1 MKMSIITV
9 AYKSPEI
16 LLKSINSLFKYNDL
30 ENEIEYILVDNS
42 PVNERVNLKLPDEI
56 MDNIIYVPADN
67 QGFGA
72 GNNVGAKH
80 ASGEILAFINPDII
94 FIEPILK
101 NVYENFKLNQ
111 QLVMMG
117 CKLLNE
123 DLSSGF
129 SFYFDYKYSI
139 TKKWTLKLWNKL
151 DYFNVKNMYISGAN
165 IFIRKKTFFDCGMFD
180 ENIFMYYEEPDL
192 TRRVKL
198 LDNNLIKFNKDIK
211 MIHLEKKSTP
221 NTLFSVK
228 QEFKSA
234 IYYGRKYGLDY
245 IKKIKFEYR
254 YLVLKRTIYYFI
266 DKNKYKNLQN
276 VCQYIE
282 ENYGKIIN

>member
-117 CKLLNE
+117 CKLLN
-123 DLSSGF
+123 
-129 SFYFDYKYSI
+129 
-139 TKKWTLKLWNKL
+139 